1 MEAVTLAGIAR
12 RVLDELLRSPYKTLE
27 IRSARNVVA
36 LERARELGRVFL
48 TYETYQDITIGTEG
62 LLAELLKLE
71 SMEQRIPW
79 EESDEREITVCRA
92 QVRLLG
98 LGRIVEIRKKNT
110 LLLVRVREM
119 LPQEMDIG

>member
-1 MEAVTLAGIAR
+1 MEAVTLTGIAR

-27 IRSARNVVA
+27 IRSARNVIA
-36 LERARELGRVFL
+36 LEKARELRMVFL
-48 TYETYQDITIGTEG
+48 THETYQDVMAGTEG

-79 EESDEREITVCRA
+79 EESDEREMTVCRA

-98 LGRIVEIRKKNT
+98 LGRIIEVKKRNT
-110 LLLVRVREM
+110 ILVVKVREM
-119 LPQEMDIG
+119 LPHEMDIG

>member
-92 QVRLLG
+92 QLRLLG

-110 LLLVRVREM
+110 ILFVRVREM
-119 LPQEMDIG
+119 FPQEMDIG

>member
-27 IRSARNVVA
+27 IRSARNVIA
-36 LERARELGRVFL
+36 LQRARELGRVFL
-48 TYETYQDITIGTEG
+48 TYETYQDVTVGTEG
-62 LLAELLKLE
+62 LLAEILRLD
-71 SMEQRIPW
+71 SMEQRVPW
-79 EESDEREITVCRA
+79 EESDEREVTVCRA

-98 LGRIVEIRKKNT
+98 LGRIVEIRKRNT
-110 LLLVRVREM
+110 VLLVRVREM

>member
-1 MEAVTLAGIAR
+1 MEAVVLAGMAR
-12 RVLDELLRSPYKTLE
+12 RVLDELIRNPYRTIELRG
-27 IRSARNVVA
+27 ARNVIA

-48 TYETYQDITIGTEG
+48 TYETFQDVTVSTEG
-62 LLAELLKLE
+62 LLAEILRLE

-79 EESDEREITVCRA
+79 GESDEREVTVCRA

-98 LGRIVEIRKKNT
+98 LGRIVEVRKKNT
-110 LLLVRVREM
+110 VLVVRVREM

>member
-1 MEAVTLAGIAR
+1 MEAITLAGIAR

-27 IRSARNVVA
+27 LRSARNVIA
-36 LERARELGRVFL
+36 LERAKELGRVFL
-48 TYETYQDITIGTEG
+48 TYETFQDVTVGTEG
-62 LLAELLKLE
+62 LLAEILHLE

-79 EESDEREITVCRA
+79 EDSDEREVTVCRA

-98 LGRIVEIRKKNT
+98 LGRIVEVRKRNSV
-110 LLLVRVREM
+110 LVVRVREM

>member
-110 LLLVRVREM
+110 ILLVRVREM

>member
-1 MEAVTLAGIAR
+1 MEAITLAGIAR

-27 IRSARNVVA
+27 LRSARNVIA
-36 LERARELGRVFL
+36 LEKAQELGRVFL
-48 TYETYQDITIGTEG
+48 TYETFQDVTVGTEG
-62 LLAELLKLE
+62 LLAEILRLE

-79 EESDEREITVCRA
+79 EESDEREVTVCRA

-98 LGRIVEIRKKNT
+98 LGRIVEVRKRNT
-110 LLLVRVREM
+110 VLVVRVREM